1 MGLSLAVVTGLWPR
15 SCQLLISL
23 ILKGDGVVDL
33 DYLNEMMELV
43 SRFVSS
49 STFTG
54 IHSDIQA
61 VNKLLQDCS
70 LAPGFIDG
78 FTSAKTV
85 LPTHGQKLFKF
96 LYRNRAFASSLSLPA
111 LKSFVTTTDMRLKVL
126 KAHLRVIKV
135 RELVF
140 LFFNYL
146 KFYE

>member
-1 MGLSLAVVTGLWPR
+1 M
-15 SCQLLISL
+15 
-23 ILKGDGVVDL
+23 
-33 DYLNEMMELV
+33 NEMMELV

-49 STFTG
+49 SSFTG

-85 LPTHGQKLFKF
+85 LPNHGQKLFKF
-96 LYRNRAFASSLSLPA
+96 LFRNRVYAASLLLPV

-126 KAHLRVIKV
+126 RAHLRVIKV
-135 RELVF
+135 
-140 LFFNYL
+140 
-146 KFYE
+146 